1 MKKIYKRNPIKHL
14 YKEENRNRTISSLDT
29 VTPPVYTVNDTF
41 EEGHPSL
48 EAIDIESFIFG
59 SGSLSTVMSADFT
72 NTFPY
77 NASVPGHPN
86 YGGTLALG
94 GTFYTILEDNTEDII
109 EGVKGLIPNA
119 GGLIIGDG
127 PDYVDLVEDGKTIN
141 DEEILQLEVNGETFN
156 IGTHEVV

>member
-14 YKEENRNRTISSLDT
+14 YKEENRNRTISSLEA

-72 NTFPY
+72 NIFPY

-86 YGGTLALG
+86 YG

-119 GGLIIGDG
+119 GELIIGDG

-156 IGTHEVV
+156 IGTHEIV

>member
-1 MKKIYKRNPIKHL
+1 
-14 YKEENRNRTISSLDT
+14 
-29 VTPPVYTVNDTF
+29 
-41 EEGHPSL
+41 
-48 EAIDIESFIFG
+48 
-59 SGSLSTVMSADFT
+59 MSADFT
-72 NTFPY
+72 NAFPY

-86 YGGTLALG
+86 YG

-109 EGVKGLIPNA
+109 EGVKGLIPNT

-156 IGTHEVV
+156 IGTHEIV

>member
-14 YKEENRNRTISSLDT
+14 YKEENRNRTISSLDA

-86 YGGTLALG
+86 YGGA
-94 GTFYTILEDNTEDII
+94 FYTILEDNTEDII
-109 EGVKGLIPNA
+109 EGVKGLIPNT

-156 IGTHEVV
+156 IGTHEIV